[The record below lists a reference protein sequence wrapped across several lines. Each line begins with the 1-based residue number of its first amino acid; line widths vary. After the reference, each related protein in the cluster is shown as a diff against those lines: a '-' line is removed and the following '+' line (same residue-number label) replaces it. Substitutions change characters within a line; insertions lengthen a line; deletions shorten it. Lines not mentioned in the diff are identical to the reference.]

1 VGEVLFN
8 ENAEGATR
16 PETLRQKDYWNG
28 IIFRIDSGE
37 KLLKFLSDSE
47 KLENKAQPMKK
58 RNVQ

>member
-28 IIFRIDSGE
+28 MIFRIDSGE
-37 KLLKFLSDSE
+37 RCIL
-47 KLENKAQPMKK
+47 M
-58 RNVQ
+58 